1 MKLTKIYTK
10 TGDAGE
16 TSLVGG
22 IRVSK
27 DSARIEAYG
36 TLDELS
42 SHLGLLVA
50 MLRADGTHGEEFA
63 PIIEML
69 QRIQNDIFDIS
80 SMLATD
86 AEALSKSSAAWVA
99 PYLENMEQAAKRI
112 ESEETPLLE
121 QLIDKMNSQMEP
133 LNSFILPGGSVAAAQ
148 CHVCRAVCRRA
159 ERRVVSI
166 KVNVNVQKYL
176 NRLSDYLFVLARK
189 INIICRQEEKK
200 WENPCT

>member
-50 MLRADGTHGEEFA
+50 MLRADGTHSEEFA
-63 PIIEML
+63 PVIEML

>member
-99 PYLENMEQAAKRI
+99 PYLENMEHAAKRI

-121 QLIDKMNSQMEP
+121 QLIDQMNSQMEP

-166 KVNVNVQKYL
+166 KVNLNVQKYL

-200 WENPCT
+200 WKNPCT

>member
-42 SHLGLLVA
+42 SNLGLLVA
-50 MLRADGTHGEEFA
+50 MLRADGTHSEKFA
-63 PIIEML
+63 PVIEML